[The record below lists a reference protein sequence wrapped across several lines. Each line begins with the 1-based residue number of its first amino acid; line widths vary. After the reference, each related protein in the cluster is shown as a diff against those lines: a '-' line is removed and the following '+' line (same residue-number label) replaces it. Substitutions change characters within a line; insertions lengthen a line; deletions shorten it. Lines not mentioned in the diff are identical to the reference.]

1 MHAARSS
8 SGVFFFQPEPTPP
21 LAVRYLMGWA
31 SQPYGLAQQ

>member
-1 MHAARSS
+1 MRC
-8 SGVFFFQPEPTPP
+8 VRPLEFFSFQPEATPP

>member
-1 MHAARSS
+1 MHAVRSS
-8 SGVFFFQPEPTPP
+8 SGVFSFQPEATPP

>member
-1 MHAARSS
+1 MHAVRSS
-8 SGVFFFQPEPTPP
+8 SGVFFLSTGADTA

>member
-1 MHAARSS
+1 MHAVRSS
-8 SGVFFFQPEPTPP
+8 SGVFSFQLEPTPP